1 MTNDDFLS
9 VSDLS
14 KKLKISRNTCYH
26 LLLERKILGFKVGRS
41 WRIPQSNLNSYITV
55 QSENYKGED
64 KNDNLQS
71 AQRRKQ
77 NRKQ

>member
-26 LLLERKILGFKVGRS
+26 LLLEKKILGFKVGRS
-41 WRIPQSNLNSYITV
+41 WRIPQSNLNSYITI

>member
-14 KKLKISRNTCYH
+14 KKLKISQNTCYH

>member
-1 MTNDDFLS
+1 MNNDDFSS

-26 LLLERKILGFKVGRS
+26 LLLEKKILGFKVGRS

-55 QSENYKGED
+55 QFENYKGED

>member
-1 MTNDDFLS
+1 MTNGDFLS

-41 WRIPQSNLNSYITV
+41 WRIPQSNLNSYIKV

>member
-26 LLLERKILGFKVGRS
+26 LLLERKILGLKVGRS

-64 KNDNLQS
+64 KNDNLQFT
-71 AQRRKQ
+71 QRRK
-77 NRKQ
+77 

>member
-14 KKLKISRNTCYH
+14 KKLKISRNTCYQ
-26 LLLERKILGFKVGRS
+26 LLLGRKILGFKVGRS

-64 KNDNLQS
+64 KNDNLQFT
-71 AQRRKQ
+71 QRRK
-77 NRKQ
+77 